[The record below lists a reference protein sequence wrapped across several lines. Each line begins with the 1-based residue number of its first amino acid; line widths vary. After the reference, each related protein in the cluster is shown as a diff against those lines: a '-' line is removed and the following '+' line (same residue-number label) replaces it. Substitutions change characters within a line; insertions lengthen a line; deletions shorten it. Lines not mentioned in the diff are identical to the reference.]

1 MDIEYLNALDNT
13 FLIHGPNVMDI
24 KFLNKFTNS
33 DFRVHYY
40 DALQPSS
47 KGNDFRVHDYD
58 ALQPAAKGN
67 DFRVHDYDALQPSTS
82 AYVNLGSNA
91 INLTG
96 DTIYTGYAPD
106 TSEWTG

>member
-1 MDIEYLNALDNT
+1 MTHGPNEIDIKYLNALGNT
-13 FLIHGPNVMDI
+13 FLVNGPNVMDI
-24 KFLNKFTNS
+24 AFLNKFTNS

-40 DALQPSS
+40 DALQPS
-47 KGNDFRVHDYD
+47 
-58 ALQPAAKGN
+58 
-67 DFRVHDYDALQPSTS
+67 TS
-82 AYVNLGSNA
+82 AYANLGSNA